1 MSGTV
6 RFEGKLIE
14 ELPNGDTQEIELSGD
29 LLGDGNIQID
39 TDHSE
44 GHLGL
49 GFLQRVASDRPFTVS
64 VDLAKL
70 TVKEPKVIDG
80 PVTKLAKRLQED
92 YGDLLFDWDELDG
105 GEVGRWLAEA
115 AELLTFVKELD
126 S

>member
-1 MSGTV
+1 VSGTV

-14 ELPNGDTQEIELSGD
+14 ELPNGDTQEVEFGGA
-29 LLGDGNIQID
+29 LLGDGDIRID

-70 TVKEPKVIDG
+70 TVEKPKVIDG
-80 PVTKLAKRLQED
+80 PVTKLAKWLQED
-92 YGDLLFDWDELDG
+92 HGDLFGWDELDG
-105 GEVGRWLAEA
+105 EEVGMWLASA
-115 AELLTFVKELD
+115 AELLAFVRELD